1 MNAHSVLLTST
12 PAGPSFLGKALNP
25 NSCFLHHATLNT
37 ATGAHPLALRI
48 ADRFSSRL
56 RGLMLAP
63 PLADHEGLLL
73 TGCSSIHSAFM
84 RQTIDVIYLDRNDR
98 VVRCVQRLRP
108 WSVSM
113 AWAATQVLELAAG
126 SIGRYA
132 IAPNDRLRR

>member
-1 MNAHSVLLTST
+1 M
-12 PAGPSFLGKALNP
+12 NP
-25 NSCFLHHATLNT
+25 NSRFLHHATLHT

-48 ADRFSSRL
+48 ADRFTSRL

-113 AWAATQVLELAAG
+113 AWGATQVLELAAG

>member
-1 MNAHSVLLTST
+1 
-12 PAGPSFLGKALNP
+12 LNP
-25 NSCFLHHATLNT
+25 NPRFLHHATVHT

-48 ADRFSSRL
+48 ADRFTSRL

-73 TGCSSIHSAFM
+73 TKCSSIHSAFM
-84 RQTIDVIYLDRNDR
+84 QQAIDVIYLDRNDR
-98 VVRCVQRLRP
+98 VVRCVQRLKP

-126 SIGRYA
+126 SIARYT
-132 IAPNDRLRR
+132 IAPGDRLRR